1 MSAWSRIALLA
12 AGATA
17 GAVATRW
24 AASEQGRRAFGELT
38 QALTPTSTSGNSALS
53 PRGTSGAHTA
63 RPGISWENRLGSRL
77 LRIAQDVKAA
87 MDQREG
93 ELRDQLGL
101 ASPEQIRS
109 RHSALSAS
117 ATDPAAQLP
126 RPSAHHPVDP
136 D

>member
-24 AASEQGRRAFGELT
+24 AASEQGRRAVGELT
-38 QALTPTSTSGNSALS
+38 QALSPTSGTSALS
-53 PRGTSGAHTA
+53 PRGTGGAHTA
-63 RPGISWENRLGSRL
+63 RPGISRENRLGSRL